1 MVRRS
6 SITSMFVGS
15 PIHPLQQHMEKCCEC
30 INHLPAFFKAV
41 ANRDYEQ
48 ATKIQGIISK
58 LEVEADDMKH
68 DLRMNLPNS
77 LFMPMPR
84 EQILDIVRQQDKIAN
99 TSKDIAGIM
108 IGRKAELPEPISE
121 LFIAFVNRANDTA
134 MQAKTAI
141 NELDELLETG
151 FRGDQITRV
160 SDMISELDDIEH
172 DTDKIERQL
181 RHALFAIEND
191 YPALNMMFLYRVIDW
206 IGKLA
211 DISQRVGS
219 RLQLLLAR

>member
-6 SITSMFVGS
+6 SITNMFAGS
-15 PIHPLQQHMEKCCEC
+15 PVHPLQQHMEKCCEC
-30 INHLPAFFKAV
+30 IGHLPAFFRAV
-41 ANRDYEQ
+41 ADRDYEK
-48 ATKIQGIISK
+48 AEEIQGIISN

-108 IGRKAELPEPISE
+108 IGRKAELPEPIAE
-121 LFIAFVNRANDTA
+121 LFIAFVNRANDAAT
-134 MQAKTAI
+134 QAKTAI
-141 NELDELLETG
+141 NELDELVETG
-151 FRGDQITRV
+151 FRGGQITKV

-181 RHALFAIEND
+181 RHALFTIEND
-191 YPALNMMFLYRVIDW
+191 YPPLNMMFLYRVIDW
-206 IGKLA
+206 VGKLA

>member
-1 MVRRS
+1 MIRGS
-6 SITSMFVGS
+6 SITSMFAGS

-30 INHLPAFFKAV
+30 IGLLPEFFTAI
-41 ANRDYEQ
+41 AGQDYDRAGQ
-48 ATKIQGIISK
+48 IQNMISK

-99 TSKDIAGIM
+99 TAKDIAGIM
-108 IGRKAELPEPISE
+108 TGRKAQLPEPIAE
-121 LFIAFVNRANDTA
+121 LFIAFVNRANDA
-134 MQAKTAI
+134 AIQAKTAI
-141 NELDELLETG
+141 NELDELLEAG
-151 FRGDQITRV
+151 FRGGQITRV
-160 SDMISELDDIEH
+160 NDMISELDSIEH
-172 DTDKIERQL
+172 DTDKIERKL
-181 RHALFAIEND
+181 RHALFSIEND
-191 YPALNMMFLYRVIDW
+191 YPPLNMMFLYRVIDW
-206 IGKLA
+206 VGKLA